1 MDLGFIKSPNEII
14 YWELDEIQPDQDK
27 VSGGTELENKI
38 NEPDMEIRA
47 DDGKDSEVYADSE
60 TAVCSDYM
68 EKEDHDIK

>member
-47 DDGKDSEVYADSE
+47 DDGKDSEVDADSE
-60 TAVCSDYM
+60 TAVCSDYR